1 MYLSWTWVFWP
12 WAAAIA
18 IGAYDLYSLSR
29 HLKGEATL
37 AEQLAIVTSTLTWLT
52 LVPPAHFTGGGVCCG
67 LREAD
72 RHLEVIVKSRPLSR
86 SDRCS
91 FDRFFSFGG
100 RRAGST
106 RCICGAGSPVA
117 AVRSWRLLCLLD
129 FLCSVLPSFVS
140 SPPVDPSRPRDGSG
154 RRLYSLSWRSGQ
166 APSVAF
172 ATRLLLR
179 PMDQFSFLIKSEGSL
194 LVHLQ
199 QDRTQASEVESHY
212 DFDLFV
218 IGAGSGGVRA
228 SRFSAQNGA
237 KVGICELPFHP
248 ISSEVIGGVGGTC
261 VIRGCVPKKI
271 LVYGASFGPELEDA
285 RNYGWDVN
293 ERIDFNWKKLLQK
306 KTKEIHRLNGIYKR
320 LLSGAGVKLFEGE
333 GRVIGPNEVEVI
345 QLDGTKI
352 SYSAKYILIATG
364 SRAQRPPI
372 PGQELGIT
380 SDEALSLEELPK
392 HAVILGG
399 GYIAVEFASIWRGMG
414 AKVDLFYRK
423 ELPLRGFD
431 NEMREVVAKN
441 LEGRGVNLHPGTSLS
456 ELAKTEGGIKV
467 RTDHGEEIVAD
478 VVLFATGRAP
488 NSKRL
493 NLEAVGVELDK
504 AGAIKV
510 NQYSQTNVP
519 SIWAIGDVTN
529 RMNLTPVALMEG
541 TYFAN
546 TVFGGKPMTPD
557 YSNIACAVFWYY
569 RLFPLESLF
578 HSLCGSKGCSIPPL
592 SVVGL
597 SEQEAVEKANGDIL
611 IFTSTFNPMKNT
623 ISGRQEK
630 TMMKLI
636 VDAETD
642 KVLGASM
649 CGPDAAEI
657 MQGIAI
663 ALKCGATKAQF
674 DSTVGIHPSA
684 AEEFV
689 TMRSVT
695 RRVSGG
701 KPRTNL

>member
-1 MYLSWTWVFWP
+1 MGRKML
-12 WAAAIA
+12 I
-18 IGAYDLYSLSR
+18 D
-29 HLKGEATL
+29 GE
-37 AEQLAIVTSTLTWLT
+37 
-52 LVPPAHFTGGGVCCG
+52 
-67 LREAD
+67 
-72 RHLEVIVKSRPLSR
+72 
-86 SDRCS
+86 
-91 FDRFFSFGG
+91 
-100 RRAGST
+100 
-106 RCICGAGSPVA
+106 
-117 AVRSWRLLCLLD
+117 LD
-129 FLCSVLPSFVS
+129 KLNE
-140 SPPVDPSRPRDGSG
+140 D
-154 RRLYSLSWRSGQ
+154 
-166 APSVAF
+166 
-172 ATRLLLR
+172 
-179 PMDQFSFLIKSEGSL
+179 EN
-194 LVHLQ
+194 
-199 QDRTQASEVESHY
+199 HY
-212 DFDLFV
+212 DFDLIV

-271 LVYGASFGPELEDA
+271 LVYGASYGPELEDA
-285 RNYGWDVN
+285 RNFGWELN

-306 KTKEIHRLNGIYKR
+306 KTEEIVRLSGIYKR
-320 LLSGAGVKLFEGE
+320 LLSNAGVKLFEGE
-333 GRVIGPNEVEVI
+333 GRVIGPNEVELI

-352 SYSAKYILIATG
+352 SYSAKHILIATG
-364 SRAQRPPI
+364 GRAQRPAI
-372 PGQELGIT
+372 PGQELAIT

-392 HAVILGG
+392 RAIVLGG

-414 AKVDLFYRK
+414 ATVDLFFRK

-431 NEMREVVAKN
+431 DEMRAAVARN
-441 LEGRGVNLHPGTSLS
+441 LEGRGINLHPRTTLT
-456 ELAKTEGGIKV
+456 ELVQTEDGIKV

-488 NSKRL
+488 NTKRL

-504 AGAIKV
+504 TGAVKV
-510 NQYSQTNVP
+510 DEYSRTNIP

-529 RMNLTPVALMEG
+529 RVNLTPVALMEG
-541 TYFAN
+541 TSFAK
-546 TVFGGKPMTPD
+546 TVFGGQPTKSD
-557 YSNIACAVFWYY
+557 YEHIPCAVF
-569 RLFPLESLF
+569 
-578 HSLCGSKGCSIPPL
+578 CIPPL

-597 SEQEAVEKANGDIL
+597 SEEQAIEKTNGDIL
-611 IFTSTFNPMKNT
+611 VFTSAFNPMKNT

-630 TMMKLI
+630 TIMKLV

-649 CGPDAAEI
+649 CGPDAPEI

-695 RRVSGG
+695 RRVAG
-701 KPRTNL
+701 KLKTNL

>member
-1 MYLSWTWVFWP
+1 MARKML
-12 WAAAIA
+12 I
-18 IGAYDLYSLSR
+18 D
-29 HLKGEATL
+29 GELDKTN
-37 AEQLAIVTSTLTWLT
+37 
-52 LVPPAHFTGGGVCCG
+52 
-67 LREAD
+67 EA
-72 RHLEVIVKSRPLSR
+72 
-86 SDRCS
+86 
-91 FDRFFSFGG
+91 
-100 RRAGST
+100 
-106 RCICGAGSPVA
+106 
-117 AVRSWRLLCLLD
+117 
-129 FLCSVLPSFVS
+129 
-140 SPPVDPSRPRDGSG
+140 
-154 RRLYSLSWRSGQ
+154 
-166 APSVAF
+166 
-172 ATRLLLR
+172 
-179 PMDQFSFLIKSEGSL
+179 
-194 LVHLQ
+194 
-199 QDRTQASEVESHY
+199 ESHY

-293 ERIDFNWKKLLQK
+293 EKIDFNWKKLLQK
-306 KTKEIHRLNGIYKR
+306 KTDEINRLNGIYKR

-352 SYSAKYILIATG
+352 SYSAKHILIATG
-364 SRAQRPPI
+364 SRAQRLPI
-372 PGQELGIT
+372 PGQGLGIT

-414 AKVDLFYRK
+414 SKVDLFYRK
-423 ELPLRGFD
+423 DLPLRGFD
-431 NEMREVVAKN
+431 DEMREVVAKN
-441 LEGRGVNLHPGTSLS
+441 LEGRGVKLHPGTNLKELS
-456 ELAKTEGGIKV
+456 KTEGGVKV
-467 RTDHGEEIVAD
+467 LTDHGEEIVAD

-541 TYFAN
+541 TCFAN
-546 TVFGGKPMTPD
+546 TVFGGKPMAPD
-557 YSNIACAVFWYY
+557 YSNIACAVF
-569 RLFPLESLF
+569 
-578 HSLCGSKGCSIPPL
+578 CIPPL

-597 SEQEAVEKANGDIL
+597 SEQEALEKAKGDVL

-623 ISGRQEK
+623 VSGRQEK
-630 TMMKLI
+630 TMMKLV

-695 RRVSGG
+695 RRVSAGTV

>member
-1 MYLSWTWVFWP
+1 MARKML
-12 WAAAIA
+12 I
-18 IGAYDLYSLSR
+18 D
-29 HLKGEATL
+29 GE
-37 AEQLAIVTSTLTWLT
+37 
-52 LVPPAHFTGGGVCCG
+52 
-67 LREAD
+67 
-72 RHLEVIVKSRPLSR
+72 
-86 SDRCS
+86 
-91 FDRFFSFGG
+91 
-100 RRAGST
+100 
-106 RCICGAGSPVA
+106 
-117 AVRSWRLLCLLD
+117 LD
-129 FLCSVLPSFVS
+129 K
-140 SPPVDPSRPRDGSG
+140 
-154 RRLYSLSWRSGQ
+154 
-166 APSVAF
+166 
-172 ATRLLLR
+172 TN
-179 PMDQFSFLIKSEGSL
+179 
-194 LVHLQ
+194 
-199 QDRTQASEVESHY
+199 EVENHY

-271 LVYGASFGPELEDA
+271 LVYGASYGPELEDA
-285 RNYGWDVN
+285 RNYGWELN
-293 ERIDFNWKKLLQK
+293 ERNDFNWKKLLQK
-306 KTKEIHRLNGIYKR
+306 KTEEIVRLNGIYKR
-320 LLSGAGVKLFEGE
+320 LLSNAGVKLFEGE
-333 GRVIGPNEVEVI
+333 GRVVGPNEVELI

-352 SYSAKYILIATG
+352 NYSAKNILIATG

-372 PGQELGIT
+372 PGQELAIT

-392 HAVILGG
+392 RAVVLGG

-414 AKVDLFYRK
+414 STVDLCFRK

-431 NEMREVVAKN
+431 DEMRAAVARN
-441 LEGRGVNLHPGTSLS
+441 LEGRGINLHPRTTLT
-456 ELAKTEGGIKV
+456 ELVKTEHGIKV

-488 NSKRL
+488 NTKRL

-504 AGAIKV
+504 TGAVKV
-510 NQYSQTNVP
+510 DGYSRTNIP

-541 TYFAN
+541 TCFAK
-546 TVFGGKPMTPD
+546 TVFGGEPTEPD
-557 YSNIACAVFWYY
+557 YGHIPCAVF
-569 RLFPLESLF
+569 
-578 HSLCGSKGCSIPPL
+578 CIPPL

-597 SEQEAVEKANGDIL
+597 SEEQAIEQANGDL
-611 IFTSTFNPMKNT
+611 LVFTSSFNPMKNT
-623 ISGRQEK
+623 ISGRTEK
-630 TMMKLI
+630 TVMKLV

-642 KVLGASM
+642 KVIGASM
-649 CGPDAAEI
+649 CGPDAPEI

-689 TMRSVT
+689 TMRTVS
-695 RRVSGG
+695 RRIAAAA
-701 KPRTNL
+701 KPKTNL